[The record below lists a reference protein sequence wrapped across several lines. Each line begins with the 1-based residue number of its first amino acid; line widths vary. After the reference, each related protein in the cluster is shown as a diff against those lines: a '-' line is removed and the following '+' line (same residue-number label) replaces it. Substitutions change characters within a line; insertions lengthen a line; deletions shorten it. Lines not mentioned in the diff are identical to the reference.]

1 MKLTKRI
8 TSLIL
13 TLVMLVSLACT
24 GVWTPHV
31 HAEEQVPL
39 DDLQIVHINPLY
51 ADTTTEDDLVKPD
64 RNSLN
69 GDNTDGEY
77 YYDADSAGELIRD
90 DLVSRDTTIIVDAY
104 CTYTSTD
111 TLNQDLQDLVY
122 DILAAAMVHTGNPV
136 EGDYL
141 RWQYTGFDAR
151 MTDAFYDDT
160 NIYATITYTMTYH
173 SSAAQEAEMDTA
185 VGKLLNELNVS
196 EADAYNKL
204 KTIYDYITSSVTY
217 DHANLENDDYK
228 LKHTAYAA
236 LINKTAVCQ
245 GYALLLYRLALELDV
260 DCRLIAGTGNG
271 DNHGWNIAKIGNY
284 YYNMDSTWDAGRTE
298 YSYFLVSPKNFA
310 NHTRW
315 DEYDTAAFH
324 AAYPMAEYNYA
335 TDCKHT
341 YEAAITTKPTCTEKG
356 EQTYTCSKCGSSYTE
371 VVPATGH
378 NYVATVV
385 APTCTEKGYT
395 TNTCSGCGDTYQNA
409 FVDATGHSYDEGVVT
424 KEATCAAVGI
434 KTFTCAGCKGSY
446 TEEIPMLDHVY
457 DKTEVVAP
465 TCTEK
470 GYTAHICSG
479 CGDSYHDT
487 FVDATGHSYD
497 EGVVTKEPTCSAV
510 GTKTFTCSVCK
521 DSYTEEIPMTDH
533 VYDKTEVV
541 APTCTEK
548 GYTTHICTAC
558 GNSYVDSY
566 VDIIGHN
573 YSNGVV
579 TTEPTCTAEGVM
591 TYTCTTCGDTIKESI
606 AILGHAYDD
615 GKVSTNPTCTESG
628 IKVHTCARCGD
639 TIKAIIDPL
648 GHTYDEGAV
657 ATEPT
662 CTEEGVRI
670 YTCTVCGSTYE
681 AAIAAMG
688 HTYDEGIVTIEPT
701 CTEEG
706 VRLHS
711 CIRECGST
719 TTTVIPATG
728 HHFEN
733 GACTG
738 CGAKA
743 VVIKT
748 QPKTTYTKMGE
759 VGKTTVE
766 AEGDGLTY
774 KWYIKNEGQSK
785 YSRSSIT
792 GATYSCKMSEKA
804 KNRRVTCIITDQ
816 YGNEVQTKTVL
827 FREAASI
834 VSEPKTAAYAK
845 KDKTVKVTI
854 EAAGDGLTYQWYLKN
869 AGSDKYTKSTIKTD
883 TYTVTMSDKVNGRRI
898 RCVVKDKYGNKV
910 ETKTFI
916 LRMSATITSQPESV
930 TVKNGAT
937 AQTTVKAVGDGLT
950 YQWYIKDA
958 GKENFV
964 KSSITDATYTV
975 KMSKKVDGR
984 QAYCVVKDKYGQT
997 VKSDIITL
1005 TMK

>member
-1 MKLTKRI
+1 
-8 TSLIL
+8 
-13 TLVMLVSLACT
+13 
-24 GVWTPHV
+24 
-31 HAEEQVPL
+31 
-39 DDLQIVHINPLY
+39 
-51 ADTTTEDDLVKPD
+51 
-64 RNSLN
+64 
-69 GDNTDGEY
+69 
-77 YYDADSAGELIRD
+77 
-90 DLVSRDTTIIVDAY
+90 
-104 CTYTSTD
+104 
-111 TLNQDLQDLVY
+111 
-122 DILAAAMVHTGNPV
+122 
-136 EGDYL
+136 
-141 RWQYTGFDAR
+141 
-151 MTDAFYDDT
+151 
-160 NIYATITYTMTYH
+160 
-173 SSAAQEAEMDTA
+173 
-185 VGKLLNELNVS
+185 
-196 EADAYNKL
+196 
-204 KTIYDYITSSVTY
+204 
-217 DHANLENDDYK
+217 
-228 LKHTAYAA
+228 
-236 LINKTAVCQ
+236 
-245 GYALLLYRLALELDV
+245 
-260 DCRLIAGTGNG
+260 
-271 DNHGWNIAKIGNY
+271 
-284 YYNMDSTWDAGRTE
+284 
-298 YSYFLVSPKNFA
+298 
-310 NHTRW
+310 
-315 DEYDTAAFH
+315 
-324 AAYPMAEYNYA
+324 
-335 TDCKHT
+335 
-341 YEAAITTKPTCTEKG
+341 
-356 EQTYTCSKCGSSYTE
+356 
-371 VVPATGH
+371 
-378 NYVATVV
+378 
-385 APTCTEKGYT
+385 
-395 TNTCSGCGDTYQNA
+395 
-409 FVDATGHSYDEGVVT
+409 
-424 KEATCAAVGI
+424 
-434 KTFTCAGCKGSY
+434 
-446 TEEIPMLDHVY
+446 
-457 DKTEVVAP
+457 
-465 TCTEK
+465 
-470 GYTAHICSG
+470 
-479 CGDSYHDT
+479 
-487 FVDATGHSYD
+487 
-497 EGVVTKEPTCSAV
+497 
-510 GTKTFTCSVCK
+510 
-521 DSYTEEIPMTDH
+521 
-533 VYDKTEVV
+533 
-541 APTCTEK
+541 
-548 GYTTHICTAC
+548 
-558 GNSYVDSY
+558 
-566 VDIIGHN
+566 
-573 YSNGVV
+573 
-579 TTEPTCTAEGVM
+579 M

-743 VVIKT
+743 VVNKT

-950 YQWYIKDA
+950 YQWYIKNA

-964 KSSITDATYTV
+964 KSSVTSATYSVT
-975 KMSKKVDGR
+975 MSKKVDDR
-984 QAYCVVKDKYGQT
+984 QAYCVVKDKYGKS
-997 VKSDIITL
+997 VKSDIVTL
-1005 TMK
+1005 SMS